1 MVATSKPDMRLTRG
15 KSGQIGLSLIAATA
29 IVLIALGGYY
39 SSHSSP
45 ARAPASGDLAPA
57 SSTGIR
63 VSTSSGAAPAR
74 FTGGCVDPSGP
85 SALTAGQLGSYE
97 YILTGS
103 QGSVEAVPNSQLP
116 GRCAISVT
124 VRQGDFMR
132 TSAKTNRTEFA
143 APHTLWYSGESVW
156 YALSFE
162 LTAGSPLPRAGG
174 WMLVDQFFA
183 QNVAGG
189 ISGGSPPLSF
199 EITPKGQIRMH
210 VRGGAKSKG
219 AESAPRNNSYF
230 ISPVRRGVWHDL
242 LIHVRWSTTDSGL
255 VGLWQRASNG
265 AFATAPQVS
274 VGGPNVLTVSGSVLP
289 VYAETGIYRSTSPQ
303 DQTVDYG
310 GLWARA
316 DRAEAEAFFSEN
328 PA

>member
-1 MVATSKPDMRLTRG
+1 MRHMRG
-15 KSGQIGLSLIAATA
+15 KSGQISLSLIAAAA
-29 IVLIALGGYY
+29 IALIALGGYY

-45 ARAPASGDLAPA
+45 AREPTSGDLASASSAGTRGFASSVVAPA
-57 SSTGIR
+57 S
-63 VSTSSGAAPAR
+63 
-74 FTGGCVDPSGP
+74 FTGGCVGPSG
-85 SALTAGQLGSYE
+85 SSGLTAGQLGSYE
-97 YILTGS
+97 YILTGL

-124 VRQGDFMR
+124 VRQGDFTR

-162 LTAGSPLPRAGG
+162 LAPGSPLPRAGG

-183 QNVAGG
+183 QNIPAG

-199 EITPKGQIRMH
+199 EITSNGQIRMH
-210 VRGGAKSKG
+210 VRGGAKSRG

-255 VGLWQRASNG
+255 VGVWQRASNG
-265 AFATAPQVS
+265 AFTTAPLVS

-289 VYAETGIYRSTSPQ
+289 VYAETGIYRSASPQ